1 MKSRIILL
9 IVLFAGLEFANA
21 QTNKKYFQIDSL
33 IFQGDYTTA
42 IDSCKSYLKKD
53 SLNAELYYKI
63 GIAYQN
69 MMVSDKSSAA
79 FIQAVNLAPK
89 NKKYSFA
96 LGKYYFTSG
105 KAKKAE
111 PIFKTL
117 YEADTL
123 NWIYGY
129 YLTDIY
135 MQQNAYQKALAIY
148 DRFYKNDTT
157 SFTFLDKIGFCNLRM
172 GELDTA
178 RVIFEKS
185 LSINSKNIPSLK
197 NLSYIYHKIGMID
210 TAIYQLN
217 LGIGLDTT
225 DMDLLSRRGDIYFNQ
240 NHHFRARPDYLKVL
254 ASGDSSK
261 IVLKRIGIGL
271 AYNNQP
277 IDAINYLLEAFQ
289 KDSGDFEISSYI
301 GQTYFKL
308 KQFEKSI
315 KYYNKVIKLL
325 SPITRQI
332 DYTYVLLADSYKESG
347 NYNEALDY
355 YCKSLDMKYS
365 SRICMTIANLYDEK
379 LKNNDKAIQ
388 YYNLFLNNIEKSEI
402 RFLPEYIENVKN
414 RLNWLVDSKNKKK

>member
-1 MKSRIILL
+1 MKARIILL
-9 IVLFAGLEFANA
+9 IALFVSLEFANA
-21 QTNKKYFQIDSL
+21 QTNKKHFQIDSL
-33 IFQGDYTTA
+33 IFQGDYSTA
-42 IDSCKSYLKKD
+42 IDSSKSYLKKD
-53 SLNAELYYKI
+53 SLNAELYYKL

-79 FIQAVNLAPK
+79 FIQAVKLAPE

-117 YEADTL
+117 YESDTL

-135 MQQNAYQKALAIY
+135 MQQNAYKKALVIY
-148 DRFYKNDTT
+148 DRFYKKDTT

-185 LSINSKNIPSLK
+185 LSMNSKNIPSLK
-197 NLSYIYHKIGMID
+197 NLSYIYYRKGMID

-225 DMDLLSRRGDIYFNQ
+225 DMDLLSRRGDIYYNQ
-240 NHHFRARPDYLKVL
+240 NHHYRARPDYLKVL

-271 AYNNQP
+271 AANNQP
-277 IDAINYLLEAFQ
+277 VDAIGYLMEAFQ
-289 KDSGDFEISSYI
+289 KDSNDFEISSYI

-308 KQFEKSI
+308 KQYEKSI
-315 KYYNKVIKLL
+315 KYYNKVIKLI

-347 NYNEALDY
+347 NYEEAINF
-355 YCKSLDMKYS
+355 YCKSLDIRYT
-365 SRICMTIANLYDEK
+365 SRMCMTVANLYDEK
-379 LKNNDKAIQ
+379 LKNYDKAIQ

-402 RFLPEYIENVKN
+402 IFLPEYIENVKN
-414 RLNWLVDSKNKKK
+414 RLNWLVDNKNKKK